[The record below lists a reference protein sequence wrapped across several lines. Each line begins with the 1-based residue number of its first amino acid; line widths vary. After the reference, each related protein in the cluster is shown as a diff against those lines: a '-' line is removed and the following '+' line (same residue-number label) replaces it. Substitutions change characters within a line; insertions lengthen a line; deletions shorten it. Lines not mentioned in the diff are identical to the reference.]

1 MKAAIVMVALVA
13 AAWFFLVQPNLNT
26 EVCPACLGKS
36 AERAMAAKTQ
46 LLSGPSEPP
55 PSCSFCKNTG
65 KVTPKQKG
73 DYLEQQALATPIPTP

>member
-13 AAWFFLVQPNLNT
+13 AAYFLLVQPNLQT

-36 AERAMAAKTQ
+36 AERATAAKTQ

-55 PSCSFCKNTG
+55 PSCQVCGNTG
-65 KVTPKQKG
+65 KVSPKQAAEWRK
-73 DYLEQQALATPIPTP
+73 QQAVVTPVPTP